1 MTLSAN
7 WLLVKRPITV
17 DCAFVVMI
25 MLCTAPLSPSCVLA
39 VEGAT
44 GQWDVFMGL
53 HGPPLGTLTVGSGV
67 VLNANSVVAITG
79 YPASLCG

>member
-1 MTLSAN
+1 M
-7 WLLVKRPITV
+7 WFYGHDYVV
-17 DCAFVVMI
+17 YCA
-25 MLCTAPLSPSCVLA
+25 LSPSCVLA

-79 YPASLCG
+79 YTANLGC